1 MNRMPEQEENKKNA
15 DFYVKVLAMLRESG
29 EPFMIG
35 GAFAV
40 SHYTGIWRDT
50 KDLDV
55 FTDKA
60 CCMRLLRYF
69 SSRGYRAELTDMRW
83 LGKIF
88 DGDYFID
95 LIFDTPNNI
104 CRVDDTW
111 FAAAKDGLLFDEQ
124 VRFVGPED
132 LIWCKS
138 YVQNRLRY
146 DGADVHHIMLRQGE
160 HLDWRRLL
168 GRLDQHWHLLFS
180 SLVLFQFIY
189 PADYR
194 RLIPRWLFDDL
205 LARAREQYDLPEAVR
220 PVCLGPLIDQH
231 QYVTDIREW
240 GYKVIQV

>member
-1 MNRMPEQEENKKNA
+1 MNRHPNPEKDKQSH
-15 DFYVKVLAMLRESG
+15 DFYTRILGLLRESG
-29 EPFMIG
+29 ERFMIG

-55 FTDKA
+55 FTDKESSMA
-60 CCMRLLRYF
+60 LLRFF
-69 SSRGYRAELTDMRW
+69 STRGYRTELTDMRW
-83 LGKIF
+83 LGKVF

-104 CRVDDTW
+104 CKIDDSW
-111 FAAAKDGLLFDEQ
+111 FDAAEDGVLFDEK
-124 VRFVGPED
+124 VRFISPED

-146 DGADVHHIMLRQGE
+146 DGADVHHVILRQGE
-160 HLDWRRLL
+160 RIDWRRLL

-180 SLVLFQFIY
+180 SLILFQFIY

-194 RLIPRWLFDDL
+194 RLIPRWLFDAL
-205 LARAREQYDLPEAVR
+205 LARATEQYDLPAAVR